1 MKITDALS
9 IPVSCG
15 ELESTRWR
23 FRDLILLANPDI
35 LQPDI
40 LNAGGPTEV
49 RRIYDLAGAY
59 HKPLMPHSPAIGIR
73 SFASLHVFATGLGNT
88 LPHEFSDEE
97 LADRN
102 LERAQEL
109 YNEPVLPVD
118 GAMTLSDAPGF
129 GLTLNET
136 VLTQRLA

>member
-1 MKITDALS
+1 M
-9 IPVSCG
+9 SCG

-109 YNEPVLPVD
+109 YHEPVLPVD
-118 GAMTLSDAPGF
+118 GTITLSDAPGF
-129 GLTLNET
+129 GLTLNEA
-136 VLTQRLA
+136 VLRQRLA